1 MRNEPN
7 SRRRREPERRDSRR
21 PAPDARYDRRQAAGR
36 EEEIRRQRQKQRQM
50 QAKHRRQEAAFRDAP
65 ERQRTPARPQP
76 RGTMLRRLLLTG
88 VVVAALLLVFAIFLR
103 VGQVNVI
110 GNERYLAQTVLDASG
125 IEMGENL
132 LMLERFRISAR
143 ILKELPFV
151 ESVQIGI
158 KLPDTVNI
166 SIVETQAAYC
176 VRSTDGGWW
185 LMNANGTLLQSVT
198 QQEGQAYLQVV
209 GIQAEQPAAGKQI
222 QAAETRVQ
230 PSVTQPT
237 ETAGTEPETEPETEP
252 GTEPDVTAVPE
263 STGSQDT
270 PADSAL
276 QRTQAALLILQTLE
290 QTDQGSEV
298 TEVDVSRLQDLQVS
312 YGDRVLVRLGGMEN
326 LAYRTAYMISAVK
339 ELPDYQTGILDV
351 TFAQQEA
358 AVFYPK

>member
-7 SRRRREPERRDSRR
+7 SRRRWEPERRDGRR
-21 PAPDARYDRRQAAGR
+21 PTPDARYDRRQAAGR
-36 EEEIRRQRQKQRQM
+36 EEEIRRQRQKRRQI
-50 QAKHRRQEAAFRDAP
+50 QAKRRRQEAAFRDAP

-76 RGTMLRRLLLTG
+76 RGTMPRRLLLTG
-88 VVVAALLLVFAIFLR
+88 VVVAVLLLVFAIFLR

-166 SIVETQAAYC
+166 SIVETPAAYC

-198 QQEGQAYLQVV
+198 QQEGQQYLQVV

-230 PSVTQPT
+230 PVATEPT
-237 ETAGTEPETEPETEP
+237 EPASTEPETEP
-252 GTEPDVTAVPE
+252 GTEPEVTTEPE
-263 STGSQDT
+263 PTVGQDT
-270 PADSAL
+270 QADSAS
-276 QRTQAALLILQTLE
+276 QRTQAALIILQTLE

-351 TFAQQEA
+351 TFAEQEA